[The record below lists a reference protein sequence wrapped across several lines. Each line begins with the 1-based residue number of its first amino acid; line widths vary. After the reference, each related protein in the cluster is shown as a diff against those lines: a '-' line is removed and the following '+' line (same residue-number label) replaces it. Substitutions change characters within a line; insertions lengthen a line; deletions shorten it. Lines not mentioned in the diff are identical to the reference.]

1 MNYLTFVK
9 NWGKSDK
16 MLKKCKSIG
25 GIFMRKGTKKFFAM
39 ALAVT
44 VALGTLTGCGSSG
57 ESKDTTS
64 SGGNNE
70 AVASGTEIAAE
81 SGDATLGLAPLP
93 ERTTLSIGFFA
104 GSAHSMPWYVADQM
118 GFFDA
123 LKLNISLSQADR
135 R

>member
-1 MNYLTFVK
+1 
-9 NWGKSDK
+9 
-16 MLKKCKSIG
+16 
-25 GIFMRKGTKKFFAM
+25 MRKGTKKFFAM

-70 AVASGTEIAAE
+70 AVASGTETAAE

-93 ERTTLSIGFFA
+93 ERQ
-104 GSAHSMPWYVADQM
+104 H
-118 GFFDA
+118 
-123 LKLNISLSQADR
+123 
-135 R
+135 